1 MAEDRLP
8 AKLDEITMAIKT
20 KPGFQ
25 SEPQQSVDLGEID
38 LSAIVKR
45 SAQALRKN
53 RPTAGLPS
61 GTSPQSKEPTA
72 TRQGKIHGRRE
83 HANRSETS
91 SIESVY
97 AKALSYA
104 AGRELSAKRMA
115 QKLDQKGFD
124 QTLIQPTLARLK
136 QEKVVDDARF
146 AELKTHSLVQR
157 GKGRQAIRA
166 ALSENGI
173 DSALIQATLASS
185 ETDWVEVAARTRLK
199 KFGDRV
205 FLDAKDYAKQ
215 SRFLAQRGFDPDV
228 IRKVLSKVQ
237 KPS

>member
-1 MAEDRLP
+1 MHAL
-8 AKLDEITMAIKT
+8 LN
-20 KPGFQ
+20 
-25 SEPQQSVDLGEID
+25 S
-38 LSAIVKR
+38 KR
-45 SAQALRKN
+45 IPWCK
-53 RPTAGLPS
+53 
-61 GTSPQSKEPTA
+61 
-72 TRQGKIHGRRE
+72 
-83 HANRSETS
+83 
-91 SIESVY
+91 
-97 AKALSYA
+97 
-104 AGRELSAKRMA
+104 
-115 QKLDQKGFD
+115 
-124 QTLIQPTLARLK
+124 
-136 QEKVVDDARF
+136 
-146 AELKTHSLVQR
+146 